1 MHPFSENQ
9 IGVEMMAQMLLIEF
23 NNQSLKDWNK
33 KL

>member
-1 MHPFSENQ
+1 MHQFSENQ